1 MKAVETAVGKLRGK
15 EEKKLAEKVLAGI
28 DQTLR
33 ADSISDE
40 LNGYVKELSWYLDSF
55 TVR

>member
-40 LNGYVKELSWYLDSF
+40 LNGYVKKLSWYLDSF